1 MRLFLRHRTHC
12 SGIASDLLAEYLAR
26 LLSRK
31 VYETK
36 PGCWQGGVGASDKG
50 RRRGQVPF
58 GPSLRR
64 PLRYGRKDRF
74 DGPAPA
80 IGTAVTLPAFF
91 DLSGDGMTLNKNLG
105 DQDERR

>member
-1 MRLFLRHRTHC
+1 M
-12 SGIASDLLAEYLAR
+12 
-26 LLSRK
+26 
-31 VYETK
+31 YETK

-50 RRRGQVPF
+50 RRRGQIPF